1 MIYVT
6 KANKPNHR
14 KKVNATRNRIYTNGE
29 ITIYWQGTECI
40 HATICYRELR
50 EVFDPSARPWINPKG
65 ASTARIKDIIERCPT
80 QALTFRWNDPA
91 RNETETSHK
100 LFQGEVC
107 KVFSDCDVKPKATIT
122 LRPNGPLIIT
132 GDFSLHQLQGSKTTE
147 LRKMEMVSLCRC
159 GYSANMPYCDGTHFK
174 QGFKD

>member
-1 MIYVT
+1 MNT
-6 KANKPNHR
+6 
-14 KKVNATRNRIYTNGE
+14 TRNRSYTNGE

-50 EVFDPSARPWINPKG
+50 EVFDPSKRPWITPTG

-80 QALTFRWNDPA
+80 QALTFRWNDQH

-107 KVFSDCDVKPKATIT
+107 SVFPDHTHQPKATIT
-122 LRPNGPLIIT
+122 LRPNGPMVIT
-132 GDFSLHQLQGSKTTE
+132 GDFSLLQLQNNKETE

-159 GYSANMPYCDGTHFK
+159 GHSLNMPFCDGTHFK
-174 QGFKD
+174 LGFKG